1 MVFLPEFPPYFEKIS
16 VFLPIQVES
25 GRDKSVK
32 IRIIILARL
41 PKEGIGLAVSSILRN
56 GVPLYAEEQIP
67 CIKNSADAPT
77 TTESAPIFL

>member
-1 MVFLPEFPPYFEKIS
+1 MGFLPEFPPFFEIFT
-16 VFLPIQVES
+16 VFLPVLVKS
-25 GRDKSVK
+25 GGDKCVK